1 LYSAGRFVRLPVA
14 FTPTEPGHMFEGTL
28 IVTADPDTVLPVKLL
43 GSSSE

>member
-1 LYSAGRFVRLPVA
+1 
-14 FTPTEPGHMFEGTL
+14 MFEGTL